1 MLIKGAANASGHFS
15 SGWEQL
21 FLGELAYQSH
31 FPFVSLACILLAW
44 NWGWFRFR
52 VLVLHTPSV

>member
-21 FLGELAYQSH
+21 FLGEPAHQSH
-31 FPFVSLACILLAW
+31 FPFVPLACILLLW
-44 NWGWFRFR
+44 NWGWFHFR
-52 VLVLHTPSV
+52 VLVVPMPSV

>member
-21 FLGELAYQSH
+21 FLGAPAHQSH
-31 FPFVSLACILLAW
+31 FLFTSLACILLPW

-52 VLVLHTPSV
+52 VLVLHMHSV